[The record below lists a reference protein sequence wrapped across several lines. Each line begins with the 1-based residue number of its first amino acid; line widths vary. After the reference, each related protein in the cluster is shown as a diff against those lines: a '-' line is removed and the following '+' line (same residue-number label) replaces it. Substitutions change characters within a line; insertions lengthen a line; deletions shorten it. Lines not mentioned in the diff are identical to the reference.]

1 MVKLNIFYH
10 HGNKILEYRPQKP
23 KNLQKA
29 YLVPRSDFVLVFRC
43 ALTKK
48 MTLSGQVG
56 FIKLN
61 FDETTLFGM
70 LALPSTIW
78 FGLAIFIMCN
88 AGALPPKSLHFDILA
103 DQIG

>member
-1 MVKLNIFYH
+1 
-10 HGNKILEYRPQKP
+10 
-23 KNLQKA
+23 
-29 YLVPRSDFVLVFRC
+29 
-43 ALTKK
+43 

-88 AGALPPKSLHFDILA
+88 AGALPPGANPYEYVVEDEFDKALKSMKKNKGKDNKPKRKY
-103 DQIG
+103 QETREG